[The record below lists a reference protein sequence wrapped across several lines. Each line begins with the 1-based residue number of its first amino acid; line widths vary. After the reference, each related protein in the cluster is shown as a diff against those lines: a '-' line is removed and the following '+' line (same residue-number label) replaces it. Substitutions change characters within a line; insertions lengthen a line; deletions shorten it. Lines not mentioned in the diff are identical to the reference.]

1 MKVKQIVSELDGS
14 NGSLAP
20 IQGQQAGKQQYKV
33 APNSAPAQPGQKQM
47 VKLVPANA
55 PHGAP
60 GQDPQGTVTVSADQ
74 IDMTDP
80 ANPKLNP
87 QALNPQAQT
96 PNQQPNAMNGKTVTM
111 GLGEEPNED
120 MLAPNS
126 TPNAQNDW
134 SATKPIPR
142 PDNTNTL
149 KLGPMK
155 DGKLTLS
162 DGEFLTVSQSGKEF
176 DAAQA
181 TIEYNKHA
189 NRVGYLILNGIQYIV
204 INVGHEWRVGP
215 RAYKAIMANYAPHNK
230 VNQPLQQEEQGEDSP
245 LSRIAHL
252 AGIR

>member
-1 MKVKQIVSELDGS
+1 MKVKQIVSEFDGG

-20 IQGQQAGKQQYKV
+20 IQGGQNGKQQYKV

-55 PHGAP
+55 PQGVP

-87 QALNPQAQT
+87 QALNPQAQPT
-96 PNQQPNAMNGKTVTM
+96 NQQPNAMANKTVTM

-120 MLAPNS
+120 LLQP
-126 TPNAQNDW
+126 T
-134 SATKPIPR
+134 
-142 PDNTNTL
+142 TNTSPDIGGYRDKDNIPAPSDSNTL
-149 KLGPMK
+149 YFSMK
-155 DGKLTLS
+155 GGKLTAS
-162 DGEFLTVSQSGKEF
+162 DGEEILPTVTGREVDQQYVR
-176 DAAQA
+176 DP
-181 TIEYNKHA
+181 INKM
-189 NRVGYLILNGIQYIV
+189 NKVGYININGKLVMALNT
-204 INVGHEWRVGP
+204 GHKWKVGP
-215 RAYKAIMANYAPHNK
+215 KVYKMLTT
-230 VNQPLQQEEQGEDSP
+230 NQPLQQEEQGDSP